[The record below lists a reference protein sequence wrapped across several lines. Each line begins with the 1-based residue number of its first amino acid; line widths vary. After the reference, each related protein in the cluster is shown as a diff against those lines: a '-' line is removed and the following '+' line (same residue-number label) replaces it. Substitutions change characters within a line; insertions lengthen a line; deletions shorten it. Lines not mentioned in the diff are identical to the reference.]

1 MMGERRVM
9 QEALFYGFSLERHV
23 PDNHMLRK
31 IDRFVDLS
39 DLRAHLGSYYSDVG
53 RPSIDPELMMR
64 MLIVGYCFGI
74 RSERRL
80 CEEVHLNLAYR
91 WFCRLGLDGDVPDHS
106 TFSKNRHGRFRE
118 SDLLRKLF
126 ETVVARCM
134 KEGIVSGEAFA
145 VDASIIVADAHRRR
159 GVAKIE
165 DLDPTSNRA
174 VAEYLSVLDD
184 AAFGGATPVE
194 PKTISPTD
202 PTARYTASA
211 NSVAG
216 YAYSDNYLIDLKHA
230 VIMDVEATTT
240 IRQAEVGA
248 AKTMLDRTAEQFG
261 VTPSRLVADGGYGSA
276 EMVGWLVDE
285 RGIEPHVNLVDKTER
300 TDGTFS
306 RSDFAFDPESN
317 LYVCPGGKELRKYH
331 RAFSKP
337 RDGLTKDGTMIYFA
351 RKQDCEACALK
362 PKCCPNVPACKIARS
377 VHEAARDKARAIAK
391 TEAYAVSRRER
402 KKVEMLFAHLKRILR
417 LGRLRLRGPNGAND
431 EFLLAATA
439 QNLRKLAKLIPFP
452 APIFAT

>member
-1 MMGERRVM
+1 MMGERVVM

-23 PDNHMLRK
+23 PDNHLLRK

-39 DLRAHLGSYYSDVG
+39 ELRSYLGPYYSDVG

-80 CEEVHLNLAYR
+80 CDEVHLNLAYR

-118 SDLLRKLF
+118 SDLFRKLF
-126 ETVVARCM
+126 ETVVARCI
-134 KEGIVSGEAFA
+134 KEGIVGGEAFA
-145 VDASIIVADAHRRR
+145 VDASMIVADAYRRR
-159 GVAKIE
+159 GVAKVE
-165 DLDPTSNRA
+165 DLDPTSSRA

-194 PKTISPTD
+194 PKSISPTD
-202 PTARYTASA
+202 PAARYTAA
-211 NSVAG
+211 ADTPAV
-216 YAYSDNYLIDLKHA
+216 YAYSDNYLVDLKNA
-230 VIMDVEATTT
+230 VIMDVEATTAV
-240 IRQAEVGA
+240 RQAEVGA
-248 AKTMLDRTAEQFG
+248 AKTMIDRTAEQFEI
-261 VTPSRLVADGGYGSA
+261 TPARLAGDAGYGSA

-285 RGIEPHVNLVDKTER
+285 RGIEPHVKLMDKSER
-300 TDGTFS
+300 TDGTLS
-306 RSDFAFDPESN
+306 RSDFVFDAEN
-317 LYVCPGGKELRKYH
+317 NFYVCPGGKELKKYH
-331 RAFSKP
+331 RPFSKP
-337 RDGLTKDGTMIYFA
+337 RDGLTKDGTLLYFA
-351 RKQDCEACALK
+351 RKHDCDACTLK
-362 PKCCPNVPACKIARS
+362 PKCCPNSPARKIARS
-377 VHEAARDKARAIAK
+377 IHEAARDRARAIAK

-402 KKVEMLFAHLKRILR
+402 KKVEMLFAHLKRILG
-417 LGRLRLRGPNGAND
+417 LGKLRLRGPSGAKD

-439 QNLRKLAKLIPFP
+439 QNLRKLAKLIPLP

>member
-23 PDNHMLRK
+23 PDDHLLRK

-39 DLRAHLGSYYSDVG
+39 EVRAHLGPYYSDVG
-53 RPSIDPELMMR
+53 RPSIDPELMIR
-64 MLIVGYCFGI
+64 MLIVGYCLGI

-118 SDLLRKLF
+118 SNLLRKLF

-134 KEGIVSGEAFA
+134 KEGVVGGEAFA

-159 GVAKIE
+159 SIAKIE
-165 DLDPTSNRA
+165 DLVPTSSRA
-174 VAEYLSVLDD
+174 VTEYLLVLDD
-184 AAFGGATPVE
+184 AAFGGATPIE
-194 PKTISPTD
+194 PKAISPTD
-202 PTARYTASA
+202 PAARYTASA
-211 NSVAG
+211 NSLAG

-230 VIMDVEATTT
+230 VIMDVEATTA

-248 AKTMLDRTAEQFG
+248 AKTMLDRTTEQFD

-276 EMVGWLVDE
+276 EMIGWLVDE
-285 RGIEPHVNLVDKTER
+285 RGIEPHVNLIDKAER

-306 RSDFAFDPESN
+306 RSDFTFDPESN
-317 LYVCPGGKELRKYH
+317 LYVCPGGKELKKYH

-337 RDGLTKDGTMIYFA
+337 RDGVTKDGTMIYFA
-351 RKQDCEACALK
+351 RKQDCHACALK
-362 PKCCPNVPACKIARS
+362 PKCCLNVPARKIARS

-391 TEAYAVSRRER
+391 TEAYAVSCRER

-417 LGRLRLRGPNGAND
+417 LGRLRLRGPNGAKD

-439 QNLRKLAKLIPFP
+439 QNLRKLAKLIPLP